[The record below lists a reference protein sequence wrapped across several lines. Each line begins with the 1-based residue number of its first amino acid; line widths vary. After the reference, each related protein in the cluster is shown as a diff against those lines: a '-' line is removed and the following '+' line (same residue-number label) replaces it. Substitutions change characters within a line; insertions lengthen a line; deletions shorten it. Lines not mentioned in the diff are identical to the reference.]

1 MKTKKTKRRS
11 IKHELNQV
19 LDACFP
25 SFGSIYDDS
34 FRKAFFSNKKSFI
47 AWLFKLESDKKLMT
61 ETQVVE
67 APLGGLGPPTF
78 RLTA

>member
-47 AWLFKLESDKKLMT
+47 A
-61 ETQVVE
+61 
-67 APLGGLGPPTF
+67 
-78 RLTA
+78 